1 MPDPSLRSGQGPSA
15 LVSTAWLAEHL
26 GEPRVRMVD
35 ASWHMPASGRDA
47 EAEFRA
53 SHIPGAVFFDL
64 DANSA
69 QATSLPHMLP
79 AAEEFGRNMSAL
91 GLSNGDTIVVY
102 DTSGVNL
109 SAPRAWWMFRAMG
122 HAAVTVLDGGFG
134 KWVAEG
140 RPVEQGRAAPEPG
153 KFVAQLD
160 AGRVASMRQ
169 VNAIGSSGEAQIVDA
184 RSPGRFAGKEAEP
197 RPGVRSGHIP
207 GSCNLHFR
215 SLVRED
221 GTLKPAAELRQ
232 LFEAAGVDIARPVVA
247 SCGSGVTAC
256 TIVHALEVLG
266 QRDTKVYDGSWSEYG
281 STDEV
286 DEQR

>member
-1 MPDPSLRSGQGPSA
+1 MPDPAVAP
-15 LVSTAWLAEHL
+15 LVSTAWLAERL
-26 GEPRVRMVD
+26 GEPRLRVVD

-47 EAEFRA
+47 NAEFRG

-69 QATSLPHMLP
+69 QDTSLPHMLP
-79 AAEEFGRNMSAL
+79 TAEAFGRSMAAL
-91 GLSNGDTIVVY
+91 GLSTGDTIVVY

-122 HAAVTVLDGGFG
+122 HQAVAVLDGGFG
-134 KWVAEG
+134 KWMAEG
-140 RPVEQGRAAPEPG
+140 RPVEQGVVTPEPG

-160 AGRVASMRQ
+160 AARVASMAQ
-169 VNAIGSSGEAQIVDA
+169 VNAIGPDGEVQVVDA
-184 RSPGRFAGKEAEP
+184 RSPGRFAGTEPEP
-197 RPGVRSGHIP
+197 RPGVRSGHIA
-207 GSCNLHFR
+207 GSRNVHFR

-232 LFEAAGVDIARPVVA
+232 LFEAAEVDIARPVVA

-281 STDEV
+281 SASNSDG
-286 DEQR
+286 RS

>member
-1 MPDPSLRSGQGPSA
+1 MPDPAVAP
-15 LVSTAWLAEHL
+15 LVSTAWLAERL
-26 GEPRVRMVD
+26 GEPRLRVVD

-47 EAEFRA
+47 NAEFRA

-69 QATSLPHMLP
+69 QDTPLPHMLP
-79 AAEEFGRNMSAL
+79 TAEAFGRSMAAL

-122 HAAVTVLDGGFG
+122 HQAVAVLDGGFG

-140 RPVEQGRAAPEPG
+140 RPVEQGVVTPEPG

-160 AGRVASMRQ
+160 AARVVSMAQ
-169 VNAIGSSGEAQIVDA
+169 VNAIGPDGEVQVLDA
-184 RSPGRFAGKEAEP
+184 RSPGRFAGTEPEP
-197 RPGVRSGHIP
+197 RPGVRSGHIA
-207 GSCNLHFR
+207 GSRNVHFR

-232 LFEAAGVDIARPVVA
+232 LFEAAEVDIARPVVA

-266 QRDTKVYDGSWSEYG
+266 QRDTRVYDGSWSEYG
-281 STDEV
+281 STDGSTDEV
-286 DEQR
+286 DERS

>member
-1 MPDPSLRSGQGPSA
+1 MPEPAVAP
-15 LVSTAWLAEHL
+15 LVSTAWLAERL
-26 GEPRVRMVD
+26 GEPRVRVVD

-47 EAEFRA
+47 EAEFRS

-69 QATSLPHMLP
+69 QDTSLPHMLP
-79 AAEEFGRNMSAL
+79 AADGFGRSMSAL
-91 GLSNGDTIVVY
+91 GLSNGDMIVVY
-102 DTSGVNL
+102 DSSGVNL

-122 HAAVTVLDGGFG
+122 HEAVAVLDGGFG
-134 KWVAEG
+134 KWVSEG
-140 RPVEQGRAAPEPG
+140 RPVEQGNAAPEPG

-160 AGRVASMRQ
+160 AGLVASMAQ

-184 RSPGRFAGKEAEP
+184 RSPGRFDGTEPEP
-197 RPGVRSGHIP
+197 RPGLRSGHIP
-207 GSCNLHFR
+207 GSRNVHFR

-221 GTLKPAAELRQ
+221 GTLKPPRELRQ
-232 LFEAAGVDIARPVVA
+232 LFEAAGVDITRPVVA

-266 QRDTKVYDGSWSEYG
+266 QSGARVYDGSWSEYG
-281 STDEV
+281 SADGSTDEV
-286 DEQR
+286 DEEG